1 LTGGLDGGDG
11 GHALVVVVVV
21 VVIGREGV
29 VTKV

>member
-11 GHALVVVVVV
+11 GRALVVVVV
-21 VVIGREGV
+21 VVIGREGM